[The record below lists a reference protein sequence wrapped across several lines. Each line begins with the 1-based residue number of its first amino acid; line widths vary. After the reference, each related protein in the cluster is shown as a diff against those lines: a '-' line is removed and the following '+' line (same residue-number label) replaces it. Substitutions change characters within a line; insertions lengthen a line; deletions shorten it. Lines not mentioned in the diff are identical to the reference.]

1 VTGETKSD
9 VSGWTIDTLRVYL
22 LGVISDA
29 DRRYEER
36 FKAQA
41 LAVDAAIRAATE
53 ATGKAERATELRF
66 ESVNEFRSALTDQT
80 ATFMTRAAFDEFQ
93 KATGTY
99 RDGLNSRFDV
109 VNSRLNSMGGEATG
123 KKDASDNSRANMALI
138 VSVVGI
144 VIMLASLYLRHGA

>member
-1 VTGETKSD
+1 M
-9 VSGWTIDTLRVYL
+9 SGWTIDTLRVFL
-22 LGVISDA
+22 LRVIEDNDSRYSERSESQ
-29 DRRYEER
+29 RR
-36 FKAQA
+36 
-41 LAVDAAIRAATE
+41 AVDAAIAAASE
-53 ATGKAERATELRF
+53 ATAKAERATELRF
-66 ESVNEFRSALTDQT
+66 ESVNEFRAALTDQT

-99 RDGLNSRFDV
+99 RDGLNSRFDA